1 VHTLILI
8 AGAIA
13 AYWLYNDARRFG
25 YDKGAAL
32 LWALGAV
39 PFPYIVL
46 PLYLVFGRKP
56 QASRRVLVPEVVD
69 VEGVPVEET
78 MHCPMCGGKVKEEF
92 KACPYCS
99 HTLKPQCQSC
109 GRELRRDWKT
119 CPYCEAPA
127 APK

>member
-1 VHTLILI
+1 MHVLILI
-8 AGAIA
+8 AGVIA

-25 YDKGAAL
+25 YGTGTAL
-32 LWALGAV
+32 LWAAGTI
-39 PFPYIVL
+39 PFPYVFL

-56 QASRRVLVPEVVD
+56 QAVRRPPEVVD

-78 MHCPMCGGKVKEEF
+78 MICPMCGGKVKEEY

-99 HTLKPQCQSC
+99 HTLKPQCASC

-119 CPYCEAPA
+119 CPYCQAPA
-127 APK
+127 EPK